1 MVSGG
6 FRHIMGVDVMLEVY
20 FRWLHLTYHLSEY
33 SSGLRLVD
41 PTVGSTSDI
50 KMSHFAIDNKTFNH
64 YSQVL
69 L

>member
-1 MVSGG
+1 
-6 FRHIMGVDVMLEVY
+6 MLEVY